1 MLHYL
6 GRGAIALAAI
16 GLVVLLVILA
26 TTRNPQHRIAIRVSA
41 GDAATAE
48 ALALDV
54 WSEDRGA
61 GLPLD
66 VVVTSDALDQLRA
79 RGVAFEVL
87 VPDLDAAATAERTRL
102 QTPAAARPADWFSD
116 FRDYAAIGARL
127 HELAEL
133 APDRAELHVI
143 GASGEGRPLWALRI
157 GHGPN
162 KILLNGTQHAREWI
176 STMTATCVADRLVR
190 DYDRDPAIRALVDR
204 SELWI
209 VPVVNPDGYQFSWG
223 TDRYWRKNRRDRVG
237 VDLNRNFSVAWGGAG
252 SSRFPRSDI
261 YRGAYAFS
269 EPETAALR
277 DLALREHFAKHVD
290 FHAYGQL
297 ILYPWSYTGTP
308 TKDRDRFATIGDGIA
323 SAMFATHQNRYS
335 LQPGIELYAASGTMT
350 DWMYGEGHALSYTI
364 ELRPKGGSGFVLPP
378 DQIKPTCDEGLA
390 AVLALAN

>member
-1 MLHYL
+1 MLHYV

-16 GLVVLLVILA
+16 GLVVVIALTR
-26 TTRNPQHRIAIRVSA
+26 TTSHRRVAIRVSS

-48 ALALDV
+48 ALAIDV

-66 VVVTSDALDQLRA
+66 VVVTDDALDQLRT

-87 VPDLDAAATAERTRL
+87 VPDIDAAAAAEYARL
-102 QTPAAARPADWFSD
+102 HSPTAARPTDWFGD
-116 FRDYAAIGARL
+116 FRDYTAISARL

-133 APDRAELHVI
+133 APDRAEVKVI
-143 GASGEGRPLWALRI
+143 GASIEGRPLWALRI

-162 KILLNGTQHAREWI
+162 KMLLNGTQHAREWI
-176 STMTATCVADRLVR
+176 AAMTATCVADRLVR

-223 TDRYWRKNRRDRVG
+223 TDRYWRKNRRDRLG

-252 SSRFPRSDI
+252 SSRFPRSDV

-277 DLALREHFAKHVD
+277 DLAMREHFAKHVD

-297 ILYPWSYTGTP
+297 ILYPWNYTGTP
-308 TKDRDRFATIGDGIA
+308 AKDRDLFAAVGDGIA
-323 SAMFATHQNRYS
+323 SAMFATHQNRYA
-335 LQPGIELYAASGTMT
+335 LQPGIDLYAAAGTMT
-350 DWMYGEGHALSYTI
+350 DWMYGEAHTLSYTI

-378 DQIKPTCDEGLA
+378 EQIKPTCDEGLA
-390 AVLALAN
+390 ALLALAK